1 MSIDSPDNMPR
12 LLREAYLAES
22 ARHLSAVA
30 DLIAKWP
37 NFRNHISCG
46 ELGAAVAV
54 ADSFGVDAEAFIA
67 SLRDNCEKPD
77 VLVPP
82 EAS

>member
-1 MSIDSPDNMPR
+1 
-12 LLREAYLAES
+12 
-22 ARHLSAVA
+22 VA